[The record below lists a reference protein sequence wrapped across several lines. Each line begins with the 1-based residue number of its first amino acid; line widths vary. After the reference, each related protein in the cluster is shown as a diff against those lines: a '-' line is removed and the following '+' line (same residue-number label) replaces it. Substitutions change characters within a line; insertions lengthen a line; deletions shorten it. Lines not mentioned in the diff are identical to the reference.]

1 MKHKGP
7 YLPAEVSMRLSTA
20 SCVLLLICACLFIH
34 LELSWLSEHSSYGEE
49 AEELQAS
56 EKAREYYELYE
67 NIWKDLVYFPVPESS
82 EDEEADVSF
91 ENSWLF
97 ERTYGGSY
105 GHEGTD
111 LMPSVEK
118 SGYYPVVS
126 MSDGVVEN
134 IGWLEKGGWR
144 IGIRSVHDVYFYY
157 AHLSSYAEDFQK
169 GDVVRAGQLLGYMGD
184 TGYGKEEGTTGQ
196 FPVHLH
202 VGIYVRNKEIPELA
216 VNPYWFLKYLE
227 QHKLECSFS

>member
-1 MKHKGP
+1 
-7 YLPAEVSMRLSTA
+7 MRLSTA
-20 SCVLLLICACLFIH
+20 SLGLLVIGSCLLIC
-34 LELSWLSEHSSYGEE
+34 LELSWISEGSIRKTEEINKDSLSE
-49 AEELQAS
+49 QA
-56 EKAREYYELYE
+56 RGYYELYE
-67 NIWKDLVYFPVPESS
+67 NIWKDLKYFPVPEST
-82 EDEEADVSF
+82 EDEEAEVSF

-97 ERTYGGSY
+97 ERTYGGLY

-126 MSDGVVEN
+126 MTDGVVEKV
-134 IGWLEKGGWR
+134 GWLEKGGWR
-144 IGIRSVHDVYFYY
+144 IGIRSIHDVYFYY
-157 AHLSSYAEDFQK
+157 AHLSSYAEDFRE
-169 GDVVRAGQLLGYMGD
+169 GDVIEAGQLLGYMGD

-202 VGIYVRNKEIPELA
+202 VGIYVRNEEIPELA

-227 QHKLECSFS
+227 QYKLKWSFS